1 MNFSK
6 LIQQAHG
13 LTYTTSFLQ
22 RMYELY
28 PELTDFDAQTGERG
42 LFKEVLDNLWA
53 ILPAHLRTPLCVG
66 SLLLRALGIPNDAG
80 YVVLHAYKEYV
91 K

>member
-1 MNFSK
+1 MNFSR

-13 LTYTTSFLQ
+13 LTYTTSFLE
-22 RMYELY
+22 RVYTLY
-28 PELTDFDAQTGERG
+28 PELTDFDEQTGERG

-53 ILPAHLRTPLCVG
+53 LLPPHLRTPLCVG
-66 SLLLRALGIPNDAG
+66 SLLLRAMLNPNDAG
-80 YVVLHAYKEYV
+80 SVVLHAYKEYV